1 MASGGARAFRLE
13 RQDQCWPLL
22 YHLEPLLASYQMGE
36 LVVTVLDEQGAHEYR
51 DVSSAQAGS
60 RQHPPHRVEMY
71 LIGSGMKLAGLW
83 LVGLGPGQEPAV
95 TVADQGGMQDQA
107 GEIRASVAEF
117 LGEDEPPAAQQQ
129 TSTPVPGGGGWR
141 WMVNQPW
148 TVQVVGGVIATL
160 VASAIV
166 ALLTTLLR

>member
-1 MASGGARAFRLE
+1 MADGGARAFRLE

-22 YHLEPLLASYQMGE
+22 YHLEPLLASYQMGA
-36 LVVTVLDEQGAHEYR
+36 LAVTVLDERGSHEYR
-51 DVSSAQAGS
+51 DVASAQAGS
-60 RQHPPHRVEMY
+60 REHPPHRVEMY
-71 LIGSGMKLAGLW
+71 LIGAGCRLAGLW

-95 TVADQGGMQDQA
+95 TVPELGGMSGQA

-117 LGEDEPPAAQQQ
+117 LGEEE
-129 TSTPVPGGGGWR
+129 PVPAGAAAAPGGAGWR
-141 WMVNQPW
+141 WIVNQPW

-166 ALLTTLLR
+166 AVVTTVLR

>member
-1 MASGGARAFRLE
+1 MADGGTRAFRLE

-36 LVVTVLDEQGAHEYR
+36 FVVTVLDERGAHEYR
-51 DVSSAQAGS
+51 DVASAQAGS
-60 RQHPPHRVEMY
+60 RELPPRRVEMY
-71 LIGSGMKLAGLW
+71 LVDRGLRLVGLW

-95 TVADQGGMQDQA
+95 TVADQSGMGDQS

-117 LGEDEPPAAQQQ
+117 LGEEPAA
-129 TSTPVPGGGGWR
+129 TVSPSSPVPGGGGWR
-141 WMVNQPW
+141 WIVNQPW
-148 TVQVVGGVIATL
+148 TVQVVGGIIATL

-166 ALLTTLLR
+166 ALVTTLIR

>member
-1 MASGGARAFRLE
+1 MADGGTRAFRLD

-36 LVVTVLDEQGAHEYR
+36 FVVTVLDEQGAHEYR

-60 RQHPPHRVEMY
+60 RELPPRRVEMY
-71 LIGSGMKLAGLW
+71 LVDRGLRLVGLW

-95 TVADQGGMQDQA
+95 TVADQSGMGDQA
-107 GEIRASVAEF
+107 GELRASVAEF
-117 LGEDEPPAAQQQ
+117 LGEEPAAAL
-129 TSTPVPGGGGWR
+129 SPVPGGGGGVR
-141 WMVNQPW
+141 WIVNQPW
-148 TVQVVGGVIATL
+148 TVQVVGGIIATL

-166 ALLTTLLR
+166 ALVTTLIR

>member
-1 MASGGARAFRLE
+1 MADGGTRAFRLD

-22 YHLEPLLASYQMGE
+22 YHLEPLLASYQLGE
-36 LVVTVLDEQGAHEYR
+36 LVVTVLDEQGKHEYK

-60 RQHPPHRVEMY
+60 RQHPPHRVEIH
-71 LIGSGMKLAGLW
+71 LVGHGVRLAGLW

-95 TVADQGGMQDQA
+95 TVADHAGMADQA
-107 GEIRASVAEF
+107 SEIRASVAEF
-117 LGEDEPPAAQQQ
+117 LGEEEPSP
-129 TSTPVPGGGGWR
+129 TREPVGGGWR
-141 WMVNQPW
+141 WIVNQPW